1 MAEVVDPVSTARKKY
16 ADGIT
21 VDEKTG
27 IKNYPLKL
35 QPIPRLPWEDPHA
48 DHLMTQEQPVLL
60 TGSNL
65 IAPAMKW
72 TLPYLEQHMGSNKH
86 TVYIS
91 KDNRKFK
98 FYDEKKVIPDSGF
111 REPMRKREWT
121 FSKFADELRK
131 RIAKNDSE
139 AIYYQDALTDAVGE
153 PIKHDFVHFNWQWL
167 NERKKRYNWG
177 QLTSNL
183 LLIGQPGNIT
193 PCHFDEQHN
202 FFNQVYGEK
211 RCILFSPENFH
222 RLYPYPVSHPCDRQ
236 SQVDFDE
243 PDLERFPNFQDCE
256 GYECTVRAG
265 EVLYIPMYWWHYF
278 ESIPKGQETISVTFW
293 YKSGPLPNTIE
304 YPLNGQQKTA
314 IMRNI
319 EKMLIE
325 ALKDPKEL
333 NPSAAAG
340 GSGTKTVYPPLLPL

>member
-1 MAEVVDPVSTARKKY
+1 MSLDVNDSLVNGGRDLIVIDYGSVIEFTFFAVNGAGNGNVATATY
-16 ADGIT
+16 IGMT
-21 VDEKTG
+21 KTG
-27 IKNYPLKL
+27 YVIIMLYMYQGDRSNLYDVVLMNVM
-35 QPIPRLPWEDPHA
+35 QNIPQQSSA
-48 DHLMTQEQPVLL
+48 YQEATGLLIIGSKKTWSHVQHMGMQPVLL

-65 IAPAMKW
+65 IAPAMNW

-98 FYDEKKVIPDSGF
+98 FYDEKKSEMALDRSLDIHMTTQVI
-111 REPMRKREWT
+111 
-121 FSKFADELRK
+121 ANELR

-139 AIYYQDALTDAVGE
+139 AIHYQDALTDAVGE

-183 LLIGQPGNIT
+183 LLIGQPVNIT

-202 FFNQVYGEK
+202 FFN
-211 RCILFSPENFH
+211 
-222 RLYPYPVSHPCDRQ
+222 
-236 SQVDFDE
+236 QVDFDE

-304 YPLNGQQKTA
+304 YPLNGQQKT
-314 IMRNI
+314 
-319 EKMLIE
+319 
-325 ALKDPKEL
+325 
-333 NPSAAAG
+333 PS
-340 GSGTKTVYPPLLPL
+340 

>member
-1 MAEVVDPVSTARKKY
+1 
-16 ADGIT
+16 
-21 VDEKTG
+21 
-27 IKNYPLKL
+27 
-35 QPIPRLPWEDPHA
+35 
-48 DHLMTQEQPVLL
+48 
-60 TGSNL
+60 
-65 IAPAMKW
+65 
-72 TLPYLEQHMGSNKH
+72 
-86 TVYIS
+86 
-91 KDNRKFK
+91 
-98 FYDEKKVIPDSGF
+98 
-111 REPMRKREWT
+111 MRKREWT

-202 FFNQVYGEK
+202 FFNQV
-211 RCILFSPENFH
+211 
-222 RLYPYPVSHPCDRQ
+222 
-236 SQVDFDE
+236 DFDE

-304 YPLNGQQKTA
+304 YPLNGQQKT
-314 IMRNI
+314 
-319 EKMLIE
+319 
-325 ALKDPKEL
+325 
-333 NPSAAAG
+333 PS
-340 GSGTKTVYPPLLPL
+340 

>member
-1 MAEVVDPVSTARKKY
+1 MAEVVDRVSTARKKY
-16 ADGIT
+16 ADAIT
-21 VDEKTG
+21 VDERTG
-27 IKNYPLKL
+27 LKNYPLKL
-35 QPIPRLPWEDPHA
+35 QSIPRLPWEDPQA

-91 KDNRKFK
+91 KDNKKFK

-121 FSKFADELRK
+121 FSKFADELKK
-131 RIAKNDSE
+131 RMTKPDSE
-139 AIYYQDALTDAVGE
+139 AVYYQDALTDAVGD

-211 RCILFSPENFH
+211 RCMLFPPENFH

-243 PDLERFPNFQDCE
+243 PDLGRFPNFQDCE
-256 GYECTVRAG
+256 GFECIVRAG

-325 ALKDPKEL
+325 ALKDPKEVGPML
-333 NPSAAAG
+333 HAILDG
-340 GSGTKTVYPPLLPL
+340 RY